1 VRRPAGA
8 RVGRIKNATVSG
20 AASPTRGQGRRI
32 LRLGMAHPDTGCS
45 CAGDR
50 PTTARRGRQHRFGR
64 TDPDF
69 GHPHQIPSTSVSTN
83 PISLFRVS
91 GPRRCIIS
99 EICQKRLLFL
109 ELILKSVAGVHRYL
123 LIFISWK
130 CKIINI
136 LGVLVD
142 PCTSVDP
149 EC

>member
-1 VRRPAGA
+1 
-8 RVGRIKNATVSG
+8 
-20 AASPTRGQGRRI
+20 
-32 LRLGMAHPDTGCS
+32 MAHPDTGCS

-109 ELILKSVAGVHRYL
+109 ELILKSVLFKKNSRQDELTLALKMEDEVTTRENVSL
-123 LIFISWK
+123 QVP
-130 CKIINI
+130 KIDND
-136 LGVLVD
+136 LFYRKD
-142 PCTSVDP
+142 R
-149 EC
+149 